1 MQQITEISNERESFK
16 DLHEEEEESESETE
30 NGGELR
36 CRETEAS
43 DQPVF
48 NMTREMQQMI
58 QNLWDGVRP
67 QDNGMDTM
75 SDAKLN
81 ELSYLDFKGLH
92 KACAKLTVKLKD
104 KMLDVVFWGC
114 ITAMVGVINLYMS
127 SEFSYTWQE
136 ASLVV
141 SKSKPCMEHMH
152 LDPLLSPSSKIPTPS
167 LWHILVLNP

>member
-58 QNLWDGVRP
+58 QNLRDGVRP
-67 QDNGMDTM
+67 QDNGIDTM

-92 KACAKLTVKLKD
+92 KACAKLMIKLRD
-104 KMLDVVFWGC
+104 KLLDVVFQGR
-114 ITAMVGVINLYMS
+114 ITTMVGAINLYMNLELS
-127 SEFSYTWQE
+127 FTWQE

-141 SKSKPCMEHMH
+141 SKSQGQGPNHA
-152 LDPLLSPSSKIPTPS
+152 
-167 LWHILVLNP
+167 